1 MYASTKDPF
10 DCAAFL
16 VSAGFDRRSIE
27 FEQDERFF
35 TQGETADHVFYLQ
48 KGRAKLSV
56 VSGEGKQ
63 ATISLLFPGD
73 FFGEGGLGTGL
84 GVRLATAI
92 AVDRCKAIKI
102 RNDEMTRLMH
112 QDQRFYDFMLS
123 YFLDRSRRA
132 QADLVDHILSSSERR
147 LARKLLLMAEIG
159 KPGEAQTMIP
169 PITQETLAEMVGT
182 TRSRVSF
189 FMNRFR
195 DLGLI
200 SYKERIRVHRP
211 RMEAVLQG
219 QFAEV

>member
-1 MYASTKDPF
+1 MDSRSDVPF

-16 VSAGFDRRSIE
+16 LSAGLDRRTIE
-27 FEQDERFF
+27 LDQDERFF
-35 TQGETADHVFYLQ
+35 TQGDSADYVFYLQ

-63 ATISLLFPGD
+63 ATILLLFPGD
-73 FFGEGGLGTGL
+73 FFGEGSLGTEPGL
-84 GVRLATAI
+84 RLATAI
-92 AVDRCKAIKI
+92 AVDRCKALKI
-102 RNDEMTRLMH
+102 RNDEMLRMMH
-112 QDQRFYDFMLS
+112 QDHRFCDFFLS
-123 YFLDRSRRA
+123 YLLERSRRA
-132 QADLVDHILSSSERR
+132 QADLADQIFNSSEKR
-147 LARKLLLMAEIG
+147 LARTLLLMAEIG
-159 KPGEAQTMIP
+159 KPGETQSMIP

-211 RMEAVLQG
+211 RLQAALRG